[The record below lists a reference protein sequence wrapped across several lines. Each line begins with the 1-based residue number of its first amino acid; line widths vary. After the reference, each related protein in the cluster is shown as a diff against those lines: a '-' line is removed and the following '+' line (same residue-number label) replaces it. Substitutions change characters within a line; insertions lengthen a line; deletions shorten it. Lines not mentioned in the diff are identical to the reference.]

1 MQPRSF
7 RRVHID
13 AEITIKAKDYS
24 FTSKLDN
31 ISMGGLFV
39 TPSKQ
44 MPVAVGDIF
53 ELSVPLPVGS
63 RNASIAV
70 NGMAIRI
77 NENGIAFR
85 FLETDPDTLRVLF
98 SFIYRDTI
106 QT

>member
-1 MQPRSF
+1 MQHRTF
-7 RRVHID
+7 RRVNVN
-13 AEITIKAKDYS
+13 AEITLHAEDYS
-24 FTSKLDN
+24 FKGTLEN

-53 ELSVPLPVGS
+53 ELGVPLPAGS
-63 RNASIAV
+63 RNARIAV

-85 FLETDPDTLRVLF
+85 FLETDPETLRVLF
-98 SFIYRDTI
+98 SFIYRENI
-106 QT
+106 